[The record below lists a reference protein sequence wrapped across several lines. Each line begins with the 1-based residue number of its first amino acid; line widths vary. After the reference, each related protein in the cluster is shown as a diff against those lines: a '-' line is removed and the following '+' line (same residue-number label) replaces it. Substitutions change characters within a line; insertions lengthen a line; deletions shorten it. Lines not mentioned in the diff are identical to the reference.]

1 MPTNTKESGFEAHI
15 EQYLLDQNNYTKRKP
30 SDYDKEFCID
40 RELTLRFIQQAQPE
54 EWEKLVESHG
64 SFAEDKFFKRLNE
77 EIKARGLLDVLRNGV
92 KDNGSNFSLA
102 HFKPSTGMNAET
114 QKLYEGNIFSVIR
127 QLKYSIRNENSIDMV
142 LFLNGLPIFTVELK
156 NQFTGQSVQNAMR
169 QYKTDRDPKDLL
181 LQFKRCLT
189 HFAVDTDEVYMTT
202 QLNGL
207 KTFFLPF
214 NKGDKMSSG
223 NPPVKGKYKTEYM
236 WEDIWSK
243 DTILDIIGRFLC
255 LQKEDKIDA
264 KGKKHTEEKLI
275 FPRYHQLDSVRRL
288 IDDAG
293 DKGAGKNYLIQHSAG
308 SGKSNSIAWLAHRLA
323 DLHSADDK
331 KVFDSVVIITDR
343 RVLDKQLQ
351 NTVAQFEQVRG
362 VVKKIDQHSSQLRE
376 ALESGEKI
384 IITTLQKFPVIVE
397 DMVALKGK
405 NFAVIIDEAHS
416 SQTGESAKSLKQVLG
431 DEQEENAFETSE
443 DFILRQMKA
452 RGRQGNVSFF
462 AFTATPKQKTLEMFG
477 EKQLDGTF
485 QPFSIYSMKQ
495 AIDEGFILDVL
506 KNYTT
511 YQMYFNLLK
520 KAEDDPNY
528 DKQKAQRLMI
538 NFVEKHEVTIRKKI
552 EIIVNH
558 FWESIRSEIGGR
570 SKAMIVTRSRLHAVR
585 FKNEMDKYLKEQ
597 NLPIKSLVA
606 FSGAVRDG
614 DLEYTELQ
622 MNDMRGLSKNQKE
635 NPNEDPIA
643 SEFKKDDY
651 KFLIVA
657 EKFQT
662 GFDQPLLTAMYV
674 DKKLSG
680 VNCVQTLSR
689 LNRTRP
695 DKENTFVLDFVNDT
709 EDIKEAFQ
717 PYYTTTILS
726 EATDPNILHDLQR
739 DILNYK
745 LFSEIEVGEFCNM
758 YFHNA
763 PANQLN
769 SYIDNILSRFD
780 ELEEDEQIGCRKKIT
795 EFIKKYAFLSQII
808 TFTDTSLEKLYVF
821 LRFYRRKLPISTETP
836 PLEVLESVDLESI
849 KIPQMSHSNIFLEN
863 EGGELDPLQGR
874 DRGKNEDEQE
884 TLSKIIKEVNER
896 FGTDFS
902 DEDRVILNNL
912 TERLVQHKSLSGA
925 IQSNNSKDAIKV
937 KFNEVFQKELLSMF
951 RSNFDLYQKLDSNE
965 DLKDYVNQK
974 MFEFIIKKLKD

>member
-1 MPTNTKESGFEAHI
+1 MPTNTKESGFESYI
-15 EQYLLDQNNYTKRKP
+15 EQFLLDKNAYEKRKTA
-30 SDYDKEFCID
+30 DYDKEFCVD
-40 RELTLRFIQQAQPE
+40 RELVLRFIQQTQAL
-54 EWEKLVESHG
+54 EWEKLTESHG

-77 EIKARGLLDVLRNGV
+77 EIKARGLLDVLRNGI
-92 KDNGSNFSLA
+92 KDNGSRFSLA
-102 HFKPSTGMNAET
+102 YFKPNTSLNAET
-114 QKLYEGNIFSVIR
+114 QALYEGNILSVIR

-142 LFLNGLPIFTVELK
+142 LFLNGLPIFTIELK
-156 NQFTGQSVQNAMR
+156 NQFTGQSVKNALR
-169 QYKTDRDPKDLL
+169 QYKTDRDPNEPL

-202 QLNGL
+202 KLDGL
-207 KTFFLPF
+207 RTFFLPF
-214 NKGDKMSSG
+214 NKGNEMSAG
-223 NPPVKGKYKTEYM
+223 NPPAKNKYKTEYM

-243 DTILDIIGRFLC
+243 DTLLDIVSRFLC
-255 LQKEDKIDA
+255 LQKEEKLDA
-264 KGKKHTEEKLI
+264 RGKKQITEKLI
-275 FPRYHQLDSVRRL
+275 FPRYHQLDAVRRL
-288 IDDAG
+288 IADSEE
-293 DKGAGKNYLIQHSAG
+293 KGAGNNYLIQHSAG

-323 DLHSADDK
+323 DLHNDNDK
-331 KVFDSVVIITDR
+331 KVFDTVVIITDR

-376 ALESGEKI
+376 ALENGEKI

-397 DMVALKGK
+397 DMGQMVGK

-431 DEQEENAFETSE
+431 DEQEEDAFETSE

-452 RGRQGNVSFF
+452 RGRQNNVSFF

-477 EKQLDGTF
+477 EKQFDGTF
-485 QPFSIYSMKQ
+485 RPFSVYSMKQ

-520 KAEDDPNY
+520 KAEDDPEY
-528 DKQKAQRLMI
+528 QKKKAQRLMVD
-538 NFVEKHEVTIRKKI
+538 FVGKHEVAIRKKI
-552 EIIVNH
+552 EIIASH
-558 FWESIRSEIGGR
+558 FWDNIRSEIGGKA
-570 SKAMIVTRSRLHAVR
+570 KAMIVTRSRLHAVR
-585 FKNEMDKYLKEQ
+585 FKNEMDKYLAER
-597 NLPIKSLVA
+597 NLPIKALVA
-606 FSGAVRDG
+606 FSGTVKDG
-614 DLEYTELQ
+614 DLEYTETQ
-622 MNDMRGLSKNQKE
+622 MNGFPENQTQEVFKE
-635 NPNEDPIA
+635 
-643 SEFKKDDY
+643 DDY

-662 GFDQPLLTAMYV
+662 GFDQPFLAAMYV

-709 EDIKEAFQ
+709 EDIKESFQ
-717 PYYTTTILS
+717 PYYTTTVLS

-745 LFSEIEVGEFCNM
+745 LFDELEIGDFCQM
-758 YFHNA
+758 YFQNVA
-763 PANQLN
+763 PSELN
-769 SYIDNILSRFD
+769 SFLDNILPRFD
-780 ELEEDEQIGCRKKIT
+780 ELEEDEQNECRKKIS
-795 EFIKKYAFLSQII
+795 EFIKKYAFISQII
-808 TFTDTSLEKLYVF
+808 SFTDTSLEKLYIF
-821 LRFYRRKLPISTETP
+821 LRLYRRKLPITTETLP
-836 PLEVLESVDLESI
+836 VEVLDSVDLESI
-849 KIPQMSHSNIFLEN
+849 KIPKVGQTAISLEN
-863 EGGELDPLQGR
+863 EDGELEPIAGR
-874 DRGKNEDEQE
+874 DRGKNVDEDEA
-884 TLSKIIKEVNER
+884 LSKIIKEVNER

-912 TERLVQHKSLSGA
+912 TERLMKHVALSGA
-925 IQSNNSKDAIKV
+925 IKNNKSNDAVKV
-937 KFNEVFQKELLSMF
+937 KFDEVFAQELISMF

-965 DLKDYVNQK
+965 DLKDYVNK
-974 MFEFIIKKLKD
+974 RMFDFVLKKIREDEK